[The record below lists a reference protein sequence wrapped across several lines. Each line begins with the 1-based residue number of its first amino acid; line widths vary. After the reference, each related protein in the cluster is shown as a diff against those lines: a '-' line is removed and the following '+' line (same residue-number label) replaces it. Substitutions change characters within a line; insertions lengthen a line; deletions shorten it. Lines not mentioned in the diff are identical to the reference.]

1 MGAQRYEKLPGNDAE
16 TPSTITLTYDSQPI
30 PSSPPPS
37 FRSRA
42 SSPSSQHLI
51 SQDPIAS
58 DAERTL
64 ADTFDDGQASD
75 DEGDNEGDD
84 RQRLMRRASTV
95 QEQENSSANWSTV
108 RQTQPISGGQ
118 ANSAI
123 ANVPV
128 PSVRAPSSGTAYA
141 TFSSSNDGVFAN
153 LDAKPERGE
162 KTEDQPPSY
171 EQAAA
176 DATPPYWETTI
187 LTPGMVSDEVYV
199 DGLPVGSLFS
209 FVWNGIISMSFQL
222 VGFLLTYLLHTTHAA
237 KNGSR
242 AGLGITLIN
251 YGFVMKSSASARRG
265 NADQQYGQPPDP
277 NSHDFDPSTVSDSSA
292 AAAAVASMA
301 NSHGGPGAAAGRAV
315 FASEGIA
322 YALMI
327 VGWFLLIK
335 AVTDFIKARRHEQ
348 LVLQSPDRGL
358 NVPVVAEGEP
368 VETAV

>member
-1 MGAQRYEKLPGNDAE
+1 MKRYVAAVSCTSYTGVIPRSSAICTDNMIQLPGNDAE

-162 KTEDQPPSY
+162 KTEDQPPVCSDIPDICTRNLANQKFTSPTNKQQQTPHPPTGRRPSSPP
-171 EQAAA
+171 EWCQTRSTSTASPSDPSSPSSGTASSPCPSSLSA
-176 DATPPYWETTI
+176 SSSPTSCTPPTPPRTAPAPALASRSSTT
-187 LTPGMVSDEVYV
+187 
-199 DGLPVGSLFS
+199 
-209 FVWNGIISMSFQL
+209 
-222 VGFLLTYLLHTTHAA
+222 A
-237 KNGSR
+237 
-242 AGLGITLIN
+242 
-251 YGFVMKSSASARRG
+251 SS
-265 NADQQYGQPPDP
+265 
-277 NSHDFDPSTVSDSSA
+277 
-292 AAAAVASMA
+292 
-301 NSHGGPGAAAGRAV
+301 
-315 FASEGIA
+315 
-322 YALMI
+322 
-327 VGWFLLIK
+327 
-335 AVTDFIKARRHEQ
+335 
-348 LVLQSPDRGL
+348 
-358 NVPVVAEGEP
+358 
-368 VETAV
+368 